1 MEQKITLNIDNVTN
15 CISEKDIEKVNEK
28 VRSAHKLLVE
38 RKGPGKKYLGW
49 LDLPYQNLDEI
60 PQFFEIVQDARE
72 SAEVIIC
79 IGIGGSYLGAKSVI
93 EALSPHFN
101 DKKLNGPKII
111 FAGHHIDGQYLTE
124 LVESVKGRQCWLNVI
139 SKSGTT
145 TEPGI
150 AFRVLRSMM
159 EEKYDSAE
167 IGRRIVAVTDKSKG
181 AMRKLAENENYRTF
195 AIPDDVGGR
204 FSVFTPVGL
213 FPIAA
218 AGFDVRALIDGAK
231 DMADSLQ
238 SESSFENIANLY
250 AGIRFLLYSRG
261 KTIEILSNFNPKL
274 VYFSE
279 WWKQL
284 FGESEGKDQKG
295 IFPTSANFTTDL
307 HSLGQYIQEGLRNI
321 FETFL
326 IVSKAKSDINVP
338 EDSENLDG
346 LNYLAGKSFSH
357 INYQAYRGTSQAH
370 SDGGVP
376 NMTIA
381 IPEINEYWLGQL
393 IYFFEHAVAV
403 SGYLL
408 GINPF
413 DQPGVE
419 AYKNNMFRLLGKP
432 GF

>member
-1 MEQKITLNIDNVTN
+1 MEQKITLNIDNVKN
-15 CISEKDIEKVNEK
+15 FISEKDIEKVNEK

-38 RKGPGKKYLGW
+38 RKGPGNKYLGW

-60 PQFFEIVQDARE
+60 PQFFEIVQDASE
-72 SAEVIIC
+72 SAEIIIC

-101 DKKLNGPKII
+101 DKKFSGSKII

-124 LVESVKGRQCWLNVI
+124 LVESVKDKQCWLNVI

-150 AFRVLRSMM
+150 AFRVLRAMM
-159 EEKYDSAE
+159 EKKYDSTE

-181 AMRKLAENENYRTF
+181 ALRKLAENENYRTF
-195 AIPDDVGGR
+195 VIPDDVGGR

-218 AGFDVRALIDGAK
+218 VGFDVRALIDGAR

-250 AGIRFLLYSRG
+250 AGLRFLLYSSG

-274 VYFSE
+274 IYFSE

-295 IFPTSANFTTDL
+295 IFPISANFTTDL
-307 HSLGQYIQEGLRNI
+307 HSLGQYLQEGLRNI

-326 IVSKAKSDINVP
+326 IVSKVKSDINVP

-357 INYQAYRGTSQAH
+357 INREAYRGTLQAH
-370 SDGGVP
+370 FDGGVP
-376 NMTIA
+376 NMTIE

-408 GINPF
+408 GVNPF